1 MRISVETEVE
11 SIPAQVL
18 KQNIQLSCFFFY
30 EGKKK
35 GEEKITIINNNENYS
50 DNNY

>member
-30 EGKKK
+30 EGRKKE
-35 GEEKITIINNNENYS
+35 GEEKTNYHQQQRKLFR
-50 DNNY
+50 